1 MSAAESPIAE
11 VQHQPAQVEQFTVTA
26 PDGRIIISATRL
38 HGDRSIDPG
47 VIGGHPD
54 WAIGIPTLPETWF
67 GSLVLRNSSPDVAE
81 RAIGRLAVLLGA
93 EPVGGAR

>member
-26 PDGRIIISATRL
+26 PDGRIIISATRMA
-38 HGDRSIDPG
+38 DRDTTDP
-47 VIGGHPD
+47 VATNFAN
-54 WAIGIPTLPETWF
+54 WAIYIP
-67 GSLVLRNSSPDVAE
+67 SLVDTWLGNLALRNSSPDAAE
-81 RAIGRLAVLLGA
+81 RTIGRLAVLLGA